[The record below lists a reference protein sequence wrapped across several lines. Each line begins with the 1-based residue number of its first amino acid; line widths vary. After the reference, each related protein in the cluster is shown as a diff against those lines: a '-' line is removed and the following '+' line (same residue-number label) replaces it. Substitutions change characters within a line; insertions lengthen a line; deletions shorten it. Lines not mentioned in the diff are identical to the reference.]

1 MAVEMER
8 SRGNW
13 DMLVELKRSFKSER
27 EVAQSCQ
34 TLCEPLDCSL
44 PGSTIH
50 GIFQARVLAWAAISF
65 SRGSSWPRDWTQV
78 SHIAS
83 RHFTIWAA
91 KCKFPKKVLKG
102 ELNWGTRGKV
112 LSKNTDEHSACAVDG
127 CWKCLLRKEQVRER
141 KLGISMGPC

>member
-27 EVAQSCQ
+27 EGAQSCQ

-65 SRGSSWPRDWTQV
+65 SRGSS
-78 SHIAS
+78 
-83 RHFTIWAA
+83 
-91 KCKFPKKVLKG
+91 
-102 ELNWGTRGKV
+102 
-112 LSKNTDEHSACAVDG
+112 
-127 CWKCLLRKEQVRER
+127 
-141 KLGISMGPC
+141 